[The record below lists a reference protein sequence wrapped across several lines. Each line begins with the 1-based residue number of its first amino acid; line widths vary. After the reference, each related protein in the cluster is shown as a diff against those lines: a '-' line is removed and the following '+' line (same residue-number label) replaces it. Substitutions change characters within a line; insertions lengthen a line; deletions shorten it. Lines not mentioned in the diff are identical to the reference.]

1 MGKNRGRVLT
11 QADLG
16 STIHGQVT
24 GVLREG
30 SQNSAPMCHETARQP
45 QLAVTATRKEWVD
58 RLTQGFLN
66 YSLTFFPIPLASG
79 STLHRNLRE
88 QGGMAGALQN
98 VCAVLTDSAA
108 QFRASPHDRYSFEC
122 PRPASSLPTRGC

>member
-58 RLTQGFLN
+58 RLMQGILLHSLLN
-66 YSLTFFPIPLASG
+66 FFSLPLAG
-79 STLHRNLRE
+79 GTTRQRNPE
-88 QGGMAGALQN
+88 
-98 VCAVLTDSAA
+98 
-108 QFRASPHDRYSFEC
+108 RAM
-122 PRPASSLPTRGC
+122 